1 MSGLVISDRDAQ
13 RRILEA
19 LATTYPNGHP
29 SLSETA
35 QVSSDDLKVHAA
47 YLSGHGLIS
56 LHGMGDAMPTYVGLA
71 RRTSWVLTEVG
82 YDFILADGGLTKIL
96 KTVTVRF
103 DEQQFRD
110 LLIAMVRDSEAEAS
124 LKDRIIGKIQDLP
137 ADGVKACVVWMLKKG
152 MAAAPSTISLVAKYF
167 GVGS

>member
-1 MSGLVISDRDAQ
+1 
-13 RRILEA
+13 
-19 LATTYPNGHP
+19 
-29 SLSETA
+29 
-35 QVSSDDLKVHAA
+35 
-47 YLSGHGLIS
+47 
-56 LHGMGDAMPTYVGLA
+56 MPTYVGLA

-110 LLIAMVRDSEAEAS
+110 LLIAMVRDSQAEAS